1 MAGEAPRSARRK
13 LPPTVVG
20 LGLVSLLTDAASEMI
35 FPLLPV
41 FVAGLGGGPAML
53 GVIEGVAEAVASL
66 LKLVAGR
73 ITDRTGRR
81 RPFVVGGYLL
91 SAVARPCVA
100 LASAAGHVL
109 AVRVVDRIGKGL
121 RGAPRD
127 ALIAAAVPTDQ
138 RGEAFG
144 FHRSMDHLG
153 AVIGPLLAFA
163 ILRFVTDDLR
173 TLFWLTAIPGAL
185 AVVAVWLYAREAA
198 PLAAPNKPDKPA
210 DRALA
215 RFLIPL
221 SLFNLSRASDVFLL
235 WLAAAQRTS
244 LTELPLLW
252 IALHVVRSATATL
265 GGRLAD
271 RHGARLAIGLGWL
284 VHVGVF
290 AGLAFA
296 HDQNV
301 IRALFVVYGLQAG
314 LSEGAEKA
322 LVSRIA
328 PSKQWGA
335 AFGWYHFAAG
345 AFALLANVGF
355 GALYDAQGQAVAFLT
370 SAALA
375 LAATLTLGIIRA
387 RAN

>member
-1 MAGEAPRSARRK
+1 MAGGEASSARAP
-13 LPPTVVG
+13 LPRTVVG
-20 LGLVSLLTDAASEMI
+20 LGVVSLCTDAASEMI

-41 FVAGLGGGPAML
+41 FVAGLGGGAVML
-53 GVIEGVAEAVASL
+53 GAIEGVADAVANL
-66 LKLVAGR
+66 LKLLAGR

-91 SAVARPCVA
+91 SALARPCVA
-100 LASAAGHVL
+100 LATLASHVL

-127 ALIAAAVPTDQ
+127 ALIAAAVPAER

-163 ILRFVTDDLR
+163 ILQFVTSDLR
-173 TLFWLTAIPGAL
+173 TLFWLTAIPGVL
-185 AVVAVWLYAREAA
+185 AVFAVWRYAREA
-198 PLAAPNKPDKPA
+198 PTPQPSVSKPGKAA

-215 RFLIPL
+215 GFLLPL

-235 WLAAAQRTS
+235 YLAAAQRAS

-252 IALHVVRSATATL
+252 IGLHVVRSATATL

-271 RHGARLAIGLGWL
+271 EHGARLAIAAGWL
-284 VHVGVF
+284 VHVAVF
-290 AGLAFA
+290 AALAFA
-296 HDQNV
+296 HDQNL
-301 IRALFVVYGLQAG
+301 IRALFLLYGLQAG

-345 AFALLANVGF
+345 GFALVANLGF
-355 GALYDAQGQAVAFLT
+355 GWLYDTRGQAVAFAS
-370 SAALA
+370 SAGLA
-375 LAATLTLGIIRA
+375 LFAVALLGLRRPA
-387 RAN
+387 